1 MGEISHTRD
10 TVMVLGK
17 ALGKQPPGQEL
28 PGHEDP
34 IWSTLGPLGG
44 VQLALE
50 VTMKHLRAQEGRVR
64 EAAAEVDRL
73 EDRVRSESA
82 QKTELQVS

>member
-1 MGEISHTRD
+1 
-10 TVMVLGK
+10 
-17 ALGKQPPGQEL
+17 
-28 PGHEDP
+28 
-34 IWSTLGPLGG
+34 